1 MTRKELVRH
10 ILKTYG
16 QKATANGKEAW
27 AVSRPL
33 RKQSDEAP
41 QCYLYTGT
49 PDQKLLTGDL
59 VQVGTEWYRVT
70 RADVE
75 WLEGESL
82 YVWAVLR
89 RGEGFAYC
97 PIFDFG
103 AGLLSNVR
111 EYSMEIQS
119 RELLRQLIARP
130 LNTTFPRKVSA
141 ARSIYGP
148 QLQIGFAPEDVA
160 EALAEPLEYYAERD
174 RAYLANRVKT
184 CIRVMEKKLKQR

>member
-27 AVSRPL
+27 AVIRPL

-41 QCYLYTGT
+41 QCYLY
-49 PDQKLLTGDL
+49 TGDL

-89 RGEGFAYC
+89 REEETAFC
-97 PIFDFG
+97 T
-103 AGLLSNVR
+103 
-111 EYSMEIQS
+111 EE
-119 RELLRQLIARP
+119 
-130 LNTTFPRKVSA
+130 
-141 ARSIYGP
+141 
-148 QLQIGFAPEDVA
+148 
-160 EALAEPLEYYAERD
+160 EA
-174 RAYLANRVKT
+174 
-184 CIRVMEKKLKQR
+184 

>member
-27 AVSRPL
+27 AVIRPL

-89 RGEGFAYC
+89 REEETAFCTEEEAWTRTIIWIGRTGSRRNWSAMC
-97 PIFDFG
+97 G
-103 AGLLSNVR
+103 AIR
-111 EYSMEIQS
+111 
-119 RELLRQLIARP
+119 
-130 LNTTFPRKVSA
+130 
-141 ARSIYGP
+141 RS
-148 QLQIGFAPEDVA
+148 
-160 EALAEPLEYYAERD
+160 
-174 RAYLANRVKT
+174 
-184 CIRVMEKKLKQR
+184 

>member
-16 QKATANGKEAW
+16 QKAMANGKEAW
-27 AVSRPL
+27 PWSVPCANRAM
-33 RKQSDEAP
+33 RQP

-89 RGEGFAYC
+89 REEETAFC
-97 PIFDFG
+97 T
-103 AGLLSNVR
+103 
-111 EYSMEIQS
+111 EE
-119 RELLRQLIARP
+119 
-130 LNTTFPRKVSA
+130 
-141 ARSIYGP
+141 
-148 QLQIGFAPEDVA
+148 
-160 EALAEPLEYYAERD
+160 EA
-174 RAYLANRVKT
+174 
-184 CIRVMEKKLKQR
+184 

>member
-1 MTRKELVRH
+1 M
-10 ILKTYG
+10 
-16 QKATANGKEAW
+16 ANGKEAW
-27 AVSRPL
+27 AVIRPL

-89 RGEGFAYC
+89 REEETAFC
-97 PIFDFG
+97 T
-103 AGLLSNVR
+103 
-111 EYSMEIQS
+111 EE
-119 RELLRQLIARP
+119 
-130 LNTTFPRKVSA
+130 
-141 ARSIYGP
+141 
-148 QLQIGFAPEDVA
+148 
-160 EALAEPLEYYAERD
+160 EA
-174 RAYLANRVKT
+174 
-184 CIRVMEKKLKQR
+184 